1 MALVRPQSW
10 LGPVMLVGVAG
21 ALLTDRVL
29 AAEEPQALL
38 AFTEMLPETKTELLM
53 LTVML
58 LVVEVPVMPA
68 GNVQV

>member
-1 MALVRPQSW
+1 
-10 LGPVMLVGVAG
+10 MLVGVAG
-21 ALLTDRVL
+21 ALLTVRVL
-29 AAEEPQALL
+29 AAELPQALL